1 MDAAPRRL
9 EGMAQ
14 TVDQRIEAGLA
25 EADKAAAVY
34 KIRLEVDRAAGFS
47 RNPDLTEAA
56 IASVVV
62 ATTMAEAA
70 GLGSDSRWR
79 RMEIEAAAA
88 LSESAASL
96 LEDRFDAAGADD
108 G

>member
-14 TVDQRIEAGLA
+14 TIDQRIEAGLA

-47 RNPDLTEAA
+47 RNPDLAEAA

-70 GLGSDSRWR
+70 RLGSDSRWR
-79 RMEIEAAAA
+79 RMEIEAAAI
-88 LSESAASL
+88 SESAASL